1 MPVGAPRKSSTGN
14 GYAGFSATVISYI
27 SRVVRSASDTVPP
40 TNRTIAGAPAMANPP
55 SPAVSVMAE
64 SPMSGLASSGPYP
77 PRNSPSG
84 TAAGPV
90 NHASPVPATWMPKSV
105 PLRAIAVTTV
115 EPAIPD
121 AAAAWSFAQGITRLR
136 KKWSLPP
143 MNRATRAT
151 SADGSPDST
160 RSGSRSR
167 SSMRVPARLRLC
179 PSSPMVS
186 ICPTSALTSTGPC
199 RRTAACKAGPST
211 APIQRSRS
219 ITSGA

>member
-1 MPVGAPRKSSTGN
+1 MPVGAPRKSSTGS
-14 GYAGFSATVISYI
+14 GYAGFSATVISYS
-27 SRVVRSASDTVPP
+27 SRVVRMASTTEPP
-40 TNRTIAGAPAMANPP
+40 TNRTIAGAPAIANPP
-55 SPAVSVMAE
+55 SPAVSVIAE
-64 SPMSGLASSGPYP
+64 SPMSGLASSDPYP
-77 PRNSPSG
+77 PRNSPCG

-90 NHASPVPATWMPKSV
+90 NQASPVPASWMPKSV

-115 EPAIPD
+115 APGIP
-121 AAAAWSFAQGITRLR
+121 AAAAVCSLAAGITRLR

-151 SADGSPDST
+151 SPDGKPLST
-160 RSGSRSR
+160 RWGSRSR

-179 PSSPMVS
+179 PSSPMAS
-186 ICPTSALTSTGPC
+186 ICPTIALTSTGPC
-199 RRTAACKAGPST
+199 TRTAARSAGPST